1 MRRIQWVLI
10 VIAAALILL
19 VAYVLLAKPT
29 LVLPTIVMVSPQN
42 SAMYVYQKQL
52 KITQLDVKLRTDGKV
67 DLLGDGKDLAT
78 MVYNPVT
85 LGNTIAIAKKV
96 ALPPAWSR
104 ALGYIPYL
112 FPHLALN
119 TFLTSQ
125 TIYFV
130 LPIEM
135 TVRFVQG

>member
-1 MRRIQWVLI
+1 LI

-19 VAYVLLAKPT
+19 VAYVLIAKPT

-42 SAMYVYQKQL
+42 SAMYAYQKQL
-52 KITQLDVKLRTDGKV
+52 NITQLDVKLRTDGKV

-78 MVYNPVT
+78 IAYNPVT
-85 LGNTIAIAKKV
+85 LSNTLEIAKKV
-96 ALPPAWSR
+96 ALPASTAR
-104 ALGYIPYL
+104 AIGYLPIL

-119 TFLTSQ
+119 TFLTGQ
-125 TIYFV
+125 TVYFV